1 MIHLIAKHSILQSH
15 FVPVHGIHRVAC
27 IIVNVISIVL
37 DIVPA
42 VVGMDGALNYVFGII
57 FFLLSACVLY
67 GAIAY
72 KTGLIRAAVVGYW
85 IRAVLVIIG
94 TILIVSIVDKDG
106 RFESNGVTYEL
117 VTGKTALIIIGV
129 ICK

>member
-1 MIHLIAKHSILQSH
+1 MGLEL
-15 FVPVHGIHRVAC
+15 VMT
-27 IIVNVISIVL
+27 
-37 DIVPA
+37 
-42 VVGMDGALNYVFGII
+42 VGTGGALFYVFGIV
-57 FFLLSACVLY
+57 FFLLSACGLY